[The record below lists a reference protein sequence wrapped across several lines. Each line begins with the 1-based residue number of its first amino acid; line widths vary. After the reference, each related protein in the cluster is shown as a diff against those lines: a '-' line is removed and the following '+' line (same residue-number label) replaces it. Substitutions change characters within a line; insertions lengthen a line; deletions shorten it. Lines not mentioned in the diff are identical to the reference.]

1 MEPFLVFRRTG
12 RTIAAVL
19 ALGFGGGTLLL
30 GLGSTVADA
39 PNLHATLAAGR
50 GYLLATLPFFLAAAV
65 LYVCKR
71 ELWFLPEVRAF
82 RMLTFRP
89 WRLSGPQ
96 VEQAPLDEYRALC
109 TESMGDKDKTTV
121 VSLVTEG
128 GETVPVREFAV
139 SDEARAWAERFAEVT
154 GLPLQSRS
162 GETA

>member
-1 MEPFLVFRRTG
+1 MFRRTG

-89 WRLSGPQ
+89 WRLKGPQ
-96 VEQAPLDEYRALC
+96 VEQAPLEEYRALA
-109 TESMGDKDKTTV
+109 TESDHNVTV
-121 VSLVTEG
+121 VSLVTES
-128 GETVPVREFAV
+128 GESIPVREFSA
-139 SDEARAWAERFAEVT
+139 SSEARAFAQRFAEVT
-154 GLPLQSRS
+154 GLPLQSR
-162 GETA
+162 EAV